1 MWDAAH
7 QCRKETHSHSKSCWS
22 RFIKSGGFFSATSC
36 AGIDQHSCSPCA
48 HLSVPFA
55 LRLRRLILQ
64 HIFVHRCTW
73 TLPPHHFTPAHVK
86 NYCTAQ
92 SECLQK
98 IKGWNTAVRCTLQR
112 LYWCVPAML
121 RMQSYLRNEML
132 ARDWQN
138 EIHVSFLKECIVGFV
153 GKKKV
158 LCPSKTFYWQSW
170 YTILLGAQEQSK
182 LTGFT
187 VLEGHELCTVY
198 DIQSN
203 QSQLQI
209 NWSAA
214 RMRAILISYSIKQR
228 VGSV

>member
-1 MWDAAH
+1 MLVTFQQQWWFL
-7 QCRKETHSHSKSCWS
+7 QCNILCWY
-22 RFIKSGGFFSATSC
+22 RPAFLQPMG
-36 AGIDQHSCSPCA
+36 P
-48 HLSVPFA
+48 VPFP

-86 NYCTAQ
+86 NYCTAH

-132 ARDWQN
+132 AWDWQN
-138 EIHVSFLKECIVGFV
+138 EIQVSFLKECIVGFV

-170 YTILLGAQEQSK
+170 YTTLLCAQEQSK

-187 VLEGHELCTVY
+187 VLKGHELCTVY

-214 RMRAILISYSIKQR
+214 RMRAILISYSIKQSWLSIKWPIALR
-228 VGSV
+228 CYTCS